1 MEKEKLNM
9 RIITSAP
16 NFKRPASWLAY
27 DVTNVVC
34 GREDGPGAAVSEAHP
49 RLFPGCYGPPLGQVM
64 ALIPGSAAIVNSDI
78 ELTTSGLGTFSKS
91 DCVTYARRIETP
103 SGALNPWGIDVLII
117 GEAFKSALRKHT
129 GWEKFQLGAPAW
141 DTAMVTAA
149 VLMGL
154 DLRRIDAPVAFHRT
168 HEQRWDWDAWES
180 AMGYAHRWLDGLAAA
195 YGHTDF
201 PRAMGPT
208 FHHLRRWH
216 YDLRAWRDERTRPM
230 HFDVAPPQIQNL
242 VWTRALAEP
251 APTPLVVNQKRPG
264 LGRRL
269 ERAMRPTFHNI
280 RDALRIP
287 RKA

>member
-1 MEKEKLNM
+1 
-9 RIITSAP
+9 
-16 NFKRPASWLAY
+16 
-27 DVTNVVC
+27 
-34 GREDGPGAAVSEAHP
+34 
-49 RLFPGCYGPPLGQVM
+49 M

-78 ELTTSGLGTFSKS
+78 ELTTSCLGTFVKS

-117 GEAFKSALRKHT
+117 GEGFKSALRKHT

-168 HEQRWDWDAWES
+168 HDQRWDWDSWET
-180 AMGYAHRWLDGLAAA
+180 AMSYAHRWLDGLAAA

-201 PRAMGPT
+201 PRAKVPT
-208 FHHLRRWH
+208 FHHLRKWH
-216 YDLRAWRDERTRPM
+216 YDLLAWRDERTRPM
-230 HFDVAPPQIQNL
+230 HLDVAPPQIQNL
-242 VWTRALAEP
+242 VWTRALAEPALSQNKFDALVRWKRALAEP

-269 ERAMRPTFHNI
+269 ERAMRPTFHSI